1 MPVKLK
7 ETDTR
12 RRRRA
17 RLAYSGSG
25 AELHH
30 YPYSEQL
37 DSGVHSR
44 VYTAFVSFHPMSQG
58 IQIGKVAE
66 QTGLSIDTIRFYQK
80 IGLVKQP
87 ARSEGGFRLFTDIE
101 IRDLVFIQKAQELGF
116 SLTEIKQLSILNQEH
131 GHACSQVRNLLAG
144 RLRDVRGKI
153 SELLHLE
160 KGLKS
165 ALRKCNRDLHS
176 NQGSSHDECCPVLK
190 ALEQEGA
197 NGS

>member
-1 MPVKLK
+1 M
-7 ETDTR
+7 
-12 RRRRA
+12 A
-17 RLAYSGSG
+17 
-25 AELHH
+25 
-30 YPYSEQL
+30 
-37 DSGVHSR
+37 
-44 VYTAFVSFHPMSQG
+44 QG
-58 IQIGKVAE
+58 IQIGKVAD

-131 GHACSQVRNLLAG
+131 DHACSQVRKLLAG

-165 ALRKCNRDLHS
+165 ALRKCNRDLRS

-190 ALEQEGA
+190 TLEHESA
-197 NGS
+197 KGSRR